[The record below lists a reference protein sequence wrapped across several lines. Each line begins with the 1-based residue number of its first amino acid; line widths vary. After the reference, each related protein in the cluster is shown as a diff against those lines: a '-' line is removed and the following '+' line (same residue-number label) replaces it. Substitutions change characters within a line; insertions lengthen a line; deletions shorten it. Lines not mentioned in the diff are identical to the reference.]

1 MVIGV
6 VDQDDS
12 TGTSVMLILLASDL
26 TGSNT
31 FNLLRDLSE
40 AQLTASSHLHL
51 FVIAV
56 DAVEQIFHVRLVRW
70 RVLLKC

>member
-12 TGTSVMLILLASDL
+12 TGTSVMLILLPSDL

-40 AQLTASSHLHL
+40 AQLAACSHLYL